1 MTWVHIDFKV
11 KRLNA
16 VDKISDKSTKMSTP
30 SPLVHCLKFLYVL
43 RRDTVNARTAGTSQ
57 ISSTLPLEQIQFL
70 SNTLNF
76 TPTQSPNQTN
86 EIYFC

>member
-1 MTWVHIDFKV
+1 MAMTWVPIDFKV

-16 VDKISDKSTKMSTP
+16 VDKISDKSTKMSPP

-43 RRDTVNARTAGTSQ
+43 RRDSVKCEHSRNFTDLVNSTSKTN
-57 ISSTLPLEQIQFL
+57 STL

-76 TPTQSPNQTN
+76 TPTQSPKFIRPN
-86 EIYFC
+86 